1 MMNKSEK
8 TATKRGIGI
17 IDVLVVITLIA
28 CIAGTFI
35 HYKIYEKNHEVIT
48 DDKCLVSVLIS
59 GVDADLAESY
69 SEGDKFYYKDGEL
82 LGTVVEVTHENA
94 AIYYTNAKNEVVK
107 GSDESRKDVT
117 LIVEVKGELSDVG
130 FKANGTDYIASGM
143 EIDAFTP
150 KVSGKG
156 LIFEVKKQT
165 D

>member
-1 MMNKSEK
+1 MMNQSENAASK
-8 TATKRGIGI
+8 KGIGI

-35 HYKIYEKNHEVIT
+35 HYKIYEKNHEVNT
-48 DDKCLVSVLIS
+48 DDKCLVSVLVP

-69 SEGDKFYYKDGEL
+69 AEGDKLYYKDGVL
-82 LGTVVEVTHENA
+82 LGTVVEVTGENS

-107 GSDESRKDVT
+107 GSDESRRDIT
-117 LIVEVKGELSDVG
+117 LIVEVKGELGDGG
-130 FKANGTDYIASGM
+130 FKVNGTDYIASGM

-150 KVSGKG
+150 KISGKG